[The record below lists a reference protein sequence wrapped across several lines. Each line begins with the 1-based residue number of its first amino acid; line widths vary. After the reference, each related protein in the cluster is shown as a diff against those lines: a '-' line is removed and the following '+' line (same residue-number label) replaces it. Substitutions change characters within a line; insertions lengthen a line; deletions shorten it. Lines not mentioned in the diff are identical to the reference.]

1 MTERKQFKDSAR
13 QLTQAMK
20 KELDEKRYRHT
31 LSVAHTAASMAMCHG
46 LDPYKAYLAGLL
58 HDCAKCIPHDKKLS
72 LCAKYG
78 LPVNDTESANPDL
91 LHAKLGSYLAH
102 DKYGIEDEEILS
114 AILYHTTGKTAMSVF
129 EQIIYIADYI
139 EIYRKPLPNMEKARK
154 LAFQDLD
161 ACMVVILESTLT
173 FLEEKGAKID
183 STTRE
188 TYEYYQNICSKRCE

>member
-31 LSVAHTAASMAMCHG
+31 LSVAHTAASLAMCHG

-78 LPVNDTESANPDL
+78 LSVNDAEEANPDL
-91 LHAKLGSYLAH
+91 LHAKLGSYLAR

-154 LAFQDLD
+154 LAFQNLN
-161 ACMVVILESTLT
+161 ACMLVILESTLT

-183 STTRE
+183 STTRK
-188 TYEYYQNICSKRCE
+188 TYEYYQNICSNRCK

>member
-1 MTERKQFKDSAR
+1 MTEYKQFKDSAR

-58 HDCAKCIPHDKKLS
+58 HDCAKCIPHDKKSS

-78 LPVNDTESANPDL
+78 LPVNDAEEANPDL
-91 LHAKLGSYLAH
+91 LHAKLGSHLARA
-102 DKYGIEDEEILS
+102 KYGIEDEEILS

-154 LAFQDLD
+154 LAFQDLN
-161 ACMVVILESTLT
+161 ACMLVILESTLT

-188 TYEYYQNICSKRCE
+188 TYEYYQNICSNRCK